1 MHTFRRR
8 AVHVAVLSLAFVVAG
23 AGVGAGPGRRS
34 GPAPRRCG
42 GQCRWPAARRRP
54 SRRPEPDPG
63 RLSPVARARR
73 GLDRRVARR
82 GATQRSAW
90 LQPPAVE
97 QSADGLT
104 VYGAYAKAAFDP
116 AGNLVHLIDRLARVP
131 AAGLAPARVSA
142 QQALRTA
149 LDRLHPGAQAALRAT
164 ATAGNT
170 TVFEG
175 GAFFHEAPTVTA
187 VAAPMADGTLSR
199 AWLVETWSEKKNLLH
214 HTLVSG
220 EGQVLHIELRTASDS
235 YNVFPVDPRQ
245 PQQIVQGPGAGNAQ
259 SPDGWLAGRS
269 EKDTNI
275 SGNNVSAY
283 LDTDDNNRADAG
295 GTRTRTGNFLA
306 SANLAAQ
313 PSTAV
318 NKQVAVQN
326 LFYLNNVVHDILY
339 SHGFTESAGNFQVD
353 NFGKGGAGN
362 DSVKAEAQDGGGLDN
377 ANFATPPDGR
387 KPRMQMYL
395 FSGRCR
401 RTRWPS
407 AHR

>member
-23 AGVGAGPGRRS
+23 AASAQGR
-34 GPAPRRCG
+34 AAALDQRRADVVASADG
-42 GQCRWPAARRRP
+42 RPLAAARAGGP
-54 SRRPEPDPG
+54 NQTLVAFLQSRG
-63 RLSPVARARR
+63 RDAGSIAAL
-73 GLDRRVARR
+73 RVAERR
-82 GATQRSAW
+82 NGARGFSH
-90 LQPPAVE
+90 LRVE

-339 SHGFTESAGNFQVD
+339 SHGFTESAGNFQV
-353 NFGKGGAGN
+353 
-362 DSVKAEAQDGGGLDN
+362 SVGPALRHEVRVFEARLAVTQ
-377 ANFATPPDGR
+377 GR
-387 KPRMQMYL
+387 SRQL
-395 FSGRCR
+395 G
-401 RTRWPS
+401 
-407 AHR
+407 